1 MAQSTL
7 LTSLTKPSKQRATW
21 KSPFTDEQRAH
32 FEKIAAQQKRIDD
45 MATARELV
53 QMFYAREKDGRNP
66 WLREA
71 LNRIASKRGAGHANT
86 VRTCMTAVRENEYE
100 NDITEQPAGG
110 GADAPTVGKDEAS
123 AG

>member
-1 MAQSTL
+1 MSTAPL
-7 LTSLTKPSKQRATW
+7 LLQKRSRPQAITPKFTS
-21 KSPFTDEQRAH
+21 EQRVH

-53 QMFYAREKDGRNP
+53 QMFYAKAKAERNP

-71 LNRIASKRGAGHANT
+71 LNRIASKHGSGYSHNI
-86 VRTCMTAVRENEYE
+86 RTLMTGIRINEYE
-100 NDITEQPAGG
+100 NDITQQPAGG

-123 AG
+123 T

>member
-21 KSPFTDEQRAH
+21 KSPFTDEQRTR
-32 FEKIAAQQKRIDD
+32 FDKVAAEQKQIDD

-53 QMFYAREKDGRNP
+53 QIFYAKDKAERNG

-71 LNRIASKRGAGHANT
+71 LNRIASKRGAGHAQNI
-86 VRTCMTAVRENEYE
+86 RTCMTAVRTNEYE
-100 NDITEQPAGG
+100 NNIA
-110 GADAPTVGKDEAS
+110 
-123 AG
+123 

>member
-1 MAQSTL
+1 MVQSILPTL
-7 LTSLTKPSKQRATW
+7 LIKPLKQRATW

-32 FEKIAAQQKRIDD
+32 FEKVAAQQKRIDD

-53 QMFYAREKDGRNP
+53 QMFYAKDKAGRNA

-71 LNRIASKRGAGHANT
+71 LNRIASKHGSGHGQNI
-86 VRTCMTAVRENEYE
+86 RTMMTAVRTNEYE
-100 NDITEQPAGG
+100 NIITKQPAGG
-110 GADAPTVGKDEAS
+110 GADAPTVGEDEAS

>member
-7 LTSLTKPSKQRATW
+7 PTLLTKPSKQRATW

-32 FEKIAAQQKRIDD
+32 FEKVAAQQKQIDD

-53 QMFYAREKDGRNP
+53 QMFYARDKAERNP

-71 LNRIASKRGAGHANT
+71 LNRIASKRGAGHAQNI
-86 VRTCMTAVRENEYE
+86 RTCMTAVRENEYE

>member
-1 MAQSTL
+1 MSTAPL
-7 LTSLTKPSKQRATW
+7 LLQKRSRPQAITPKFTS
-21 KSPFTDEQRAH
+21 EQRAH

-53 QMFYAREKDGRNP
+53 QMFYAKAKAERNP

-110 GADAPTVGKDEAS
+110 GADAPTVEKNEAS
-123 AG
+123 T

>member
-1 MAQSTL
+1 MVQSTL

-53 QMFYAREKDGRNP
+53 QMFYARDKDGRNA

-71 LNRIASKRGAGHANT
+71 LNRIASKRGAGHTNNI
-86 VRTCMTAVRENEYE
+86 RTCMTEIRINEYQ
-100 NDITEQPAGG
+100 NDIL
-110 GADAPTVGKDEAS
+110 
-123 AG
+123 